1 MTLNITASKQP
12 SQSPWGKKTLV
23 QHAYFDRKIYS
34 NVVETIIYLS
44 NLEPKHGHHCQLP
57 FTAAGQSPPFS
68 YEKLFIWLSMYETV
82 FLLLLHDTFCLSN
95 RVRCWGCAVIV
106 CERVIVGG
114 FSPIPSFCSC
124 ERSARKFLP
133 VTFKIFPIF
142 WKLSLADFLGFRTKN
157 LVYGISEIC

>member
-34 NVVETIIYLS
+34 NVVETMIYLS

-68 YEKLFIWLSMYETV
+68 YEEHSMNETV
-82 FLLLLHDTFCLSN
+82 SLLLLLRGTFCLSK
-95 RVRCWGCAVIV
+95 RGRCWCCAVIV

-142 WKLSLADFLGFRTKN
+142 WKLSLADFWGFAQR
-157 LVYGISEIC
+157 I